1 MSQRY
6 LNEKNLLQNELQKYT
21 DGNSEIEK
29 NIININYKIDS
40 YIIKYEN
47 L

>member
-40 YIIKYEN
+40 DIIKDEN